1 MRSHAAP
8 RSTPGESRQKLVKA
22 AISLVR
28 EKGYA
33 ATSVDQVCE
42 SASLTKGAFFHH
54 FKSKEA
60 LAVACASHWSECSS
74 AVFASAPYHA
84 HADPLDRILGHLEF
98 RKALLSGKLQE
109 ITCLAGTMVQE
120 VYTSHPDIARA
131 CAATIYDRAAEMEK
145 DIEAAMKQHRIR
157 AGWTAASLALHM
169 QAVVQGAIILAKAKG
184 EVDVAVETI
193 DHLRRYVEL
202 LFRKDRRR
210 GATRA

>member
-1 MRSHAAP
+1 MKSHAAP
-8 RSTPGESRQKLVKA
+8 RSASSESRQKLLNA

-54 FKSKEA
+54 FKSKDA
-60 LAVACASHWSECSS
+60 LAVACASYWSECSS
-74 AVFASAPYHA
+74 AVFASAPYQA
-84 HADPLDRILGHLEF
+84 HTDPLDRILGHLEF
-98 RKALLSGKLQE
+98 RKATLSGKLQD

-131 CAATIYDRAAEMEK
+131 CAATIYERAAEMEK

-202 LFRKDRRR
+202 LFGKGRRR

>member
-1 MRSHAAP
+1 MESDAAP
-8 RSTPGESRQKLVKA
+8 RSVRTGSRQKLLDA

-42 SASLTKGAFFHH
+42 KAGVTKGAFFHY
-54 FKSKEA
+54 FKSKDA
-60 LAVACASHWSECSS
+60 LALAAASCWSEGSN
-74 AVFASAPYHA
+74 AVFASAPYQA
-84 HADPLDRILGHLEF
+84 HGDPLDRILGHLEF
-98 RKALLSGKLQE
+98 RQALLSGKLQE

-131 CAATIYDRAAEMEK
+131 CAASIDDRAAEMEK

-184 EVDVAVETI
+184 EVDVAVESI

-210 GATRA
+210 AATRA